1 MHGDF
6 RATTVAV
13 CCLPLL
19 MVPRSPSH
27 AQTLDSAR
35 RDRLDQ
41 FFDRLADRNKAMGTL
56 TVAQDGHVVYTRA
69 LGYGEISATE
79 RRPLTTA
86 SRFRIGSITKTFTAA
101 MVLQL
106 VDEGKLRLTD
116 PLSRFLPQLPNAAKI
131 TIAQILAHRSGIPNV
146 PLPRDPSVPTTH
158 EEILARV
165 ARATPEFEPGTQHAY
180 SNTGYIVLGFVLEKV
195 TGMSYA
201 AALQERITSR
211 IGLRDTYVA
220 TGTIDVGRNEALT
233 YFNSGTEW
241 KLGPQTH
248 PSYLFSAG
256 ALVST
261 TGDLARFI
269 QALFDPKLVSR
280 PSLELMR
287 TIQDG
292 EGSGME
298 PFTLAGRSFYGHT
311 GGGDNYGAWL
321 AYQPEDKLVIAY
333 ATNAKVHPVQEIVR
347 GVADLYYNQP
357 FQIPVFETIVV
368 SPEILDRYVGVYSS
382 TDLPVRFTVTR
393 QGTTLFVQ
401 PGAQT
406 ATALEATA
414 PNLFQLLGGSVVF
427 EFDAAKNQMIQRRG
441 GMARVFTKER

>member
-1 MHGDF
+1 MF
-6 RATTVAV
+6 
-13 CCLPLL
+13 CLSFLTL
-19 MVPRSPSH
+19 PRSPGH

-41 FFDRLADRNKAMGTL
+41 FFDRLAERNKAMGTL
-56 TVAQDGHVVYTRA
+56 TIAHDGLEVYTRA
-69 LGYGEISATE
+69 IGYGEIGAT
-79 RRPLTTA
+79 RRKPLTAA

-116 PLSRFLPQLPNAAKI
+116 PLSRFLPRIPNAGKI
-131 TIAQILAHRSGIPNV
+131 TIAHILAHRSGIPNV
-146 PLPRDPSVPTTH
+146 PLPRDPSVPTTPQ
-158 EEILARV
+158 EILALV
-165 ARATPEFEPGTQHAY
+165 ASGTPEFEPGTHHAY
-180 SNTGYIVLGFVLEKV
+180 SNTGYFVLGLILEKM

-201 AALQERITSR
+201 AALEERIASR
-211 IGLRDTYVA
+211 VGLRDTYLA
-220 TGTIDVGRNEALT
+220 AGTIDASRNEALT
-233 YFNSGTEW
+233 YFYNGTEW

-256 ALVST
+256 AIVST

-269 QALFDPKLVSR
+269 QALFDLTLVSR
-280 PSLELMR
+280 PSLALMT

-292 EGSGME
+292 VGSGTE
-298 PFTLAGRSFYGHT
+298 PFTLAGRTFYGHT

-321 AYQPEDKLVIAY
+321 AYQPEDKVVIAY

-357 FQIPVFETIVV
+357 FQIPVFDTIVV
-368 SPEILDRYVGVYSS
+368 SPELLDRYVGVYASP
-382 TDLPVRFTVTR
+382 DLPVKFTITR

-414 PNLFQLLGGSVVF
+414 PTSFQLLGGSVVF
-427 EFDAAKNQMIQRRG
+427 EFDATKNQMTQRRGG